1 MINNYLEQWV
11 KGNPVHDH
19 QGGECCPDFSC
30 CKPHLLATEEERKE
44 FVLATPARR
53 ASMLMIFLDRML
65 SGEVEQGTAELYK
78 GKNTGRAIKARL
90 TKEKAHGDRWARAM
104 EYSHEN
110 EWGLVGIDLER

>member
-65 SGEVEQGTAELYK
+65 SDEF
-78 GKNTGRAIKARL
+78 GKKIL
-90 TKEKAHGDRWARAM
+90 
-104 EYSHEN
+104 
-110 EWGLVGIDLER
+110 LL